1 MIELFDKIWQK
12 TSGIEEA
19 QLDIIF
25 DFLRSNHFPV
35 CELPDT
41 YIELLNESNGGD
53 FTIGNREYQLFSAEE
68 TLQAYQS
75 YNFPVY
81 MPFAFPFAMDG
92 CGNFYIFNLREKD
105 DCIYAVS
112 SSDLEWD
119 ECHKIANNLMQCFGQ
134 KESLDDILFSENK

>member
-1 MIELFDKIWQK
+1 MIELFEKIWQREP
-12 TSGIEEA
+12 GADEV
-19 QLDIIF
+19 QLEKVYS
-25 DFLRSNHFPV
+25 FLRDNQFPV

-41 YIELLNESNGGD
+41 YIELLKESNGGD
-53 FTIGNREYQLFSAEE
+53 FTTGNREYQLFSAEE

-75 YNFPVY
+75 YNFSVY
-81 MPFAFPFAMDG
+81 MSFAFPFAMDG

-134 KESLDDILFSENK
+134 NESLDDILLSENK